1 MNFVRFA
8 YKFFVD
14 NPEVFQ
20 YFCKTKDESERLK
33 IFNQI
38 CVDYQKSEFYN
49 SKKPADDAAA
59 LHIISNNVYHNLE
72 NTLKNP
78 DYKDFITNY
87 IKIIK
92 TEYLES

>member
-1 MNFVRFA
+1 MDFVRFT

-20 YFCKTKDESERLK
+20 YFCKIKDEAERLK

-38 CVDYQKSEFYN
+38 CVNYQKSEFYN
-49 SKKPADDAAA
+49 SRKPFEEAA
-59 LHIISNNVYHNLE
+59 LQVISNNVYRNLE
-72 NTLKNP
+72 NTLTNP

-87 IKIIK
+87 IKISK